1 MTKTSLSSG
10 AVHRALL
17 CIILLALGIRIVL
30 VLVLGD
36 EIREVSGTY
45 DQFAYDRLEQRD
57 VKGHGFSFDTDWY
70 PFSHAN
76 QPTVH
81 WSFLYTLY
89 LSAVYALLGHHPVIA
104 RLIQVVISG
113 LGVWLSFHLGRRLF
127 GDAVGLVAAGLA

>member
-45 DQFAYDRLEQRD
+45 DQFAYDRLAQR
-57 VKGHGFSFDTDWY
+57 VVAGYGFSFDTDWY
-70 PFSHAN
+70 PFAHAN
-76 QPTVH
+76 QPTAH

-89 LSAVYALLGHHPVIA
+89 LSGGYAGGGHHPVA
-104 RLIQVVISG
+104 GRLGQVFICE
-113 LGVWLSFHLGRRLF
+113 
-127 GDAVGLVAAGLA
+127 